1 MTQAGW
7 NGDVRSYA
15 DGNDTPV
22 ADVLA
27 TRSFTTSSGGKRTL
41 LAQRALRDSQPDRTT
56 VEYPIR
62 FIREERARG
71 CQFSRSRRPG
81 GQRKALPATGSGSA
95 RRRHREAVLATRS
108 QRPSSRT
115 ERPAVQHIRSRRIS
129 AGYRYFRRARV
140 IAPSPYS
147 RSW

>member
-71 CQFSRSRRPG
+71 CQFSRSRRPCQQQDRAAPDAG
-81 GQRKALPATGSGSA
+81 TAKPFW
-95 RRRHREAVLATRS
+95 
-108 QRPSSRT
+108 RPGAKG
-115 ERPAVQHIRSRRIS
+115 P
-129 AGYRYFRRARV
+129 
-140 IAPSPYS
+140 P
-147 RSW
+147 

>member
-7 NGDVRSYA
+7 NGDVRPYA

-27 TRSFTTSSGGKRTL
+27 TRSFTTSSGAKRTL

-62 FIREERARG
+62 FIREDRKERGDVSSAGREGPEGNARP
-71 CQFSRSRRPG
+71 CQQQDRAAPDTGTAKPFWRPG
-81 GQRKALPATGSGSA
+81 AKGPPVGRSG
-95 RRRHREAVLATRS
+95 
-108 QRPSSRT
+108 P
-115 ERPAVQHIRSRRIS
+115 
-129 AGYRYFRRARV
+129 RYNT
-140 IAPSPYS
+140 
-147 RSW
+147 